1 MAMRNWPGSAMITRC
16 DIQKIVNQI
25 VHPIEGTDQLQILS
39 TGHGS
44 WEGVTEIAPMRD
56 GALIEAFLSS
66 LNGVEHYTEMP
77 IYRHTIGR
85 RPTTVTAFANGQIT
99 LSDRPDGVA
108 TGSWFRAGTRLFIFD
123 SVPSAGTTF
132 GYWPQRPL
140 AIGTN
145 IRTAS
150 SMRVRARGTVNMPL
164 TRGIYGP
171 WTLRWQEAG

>member
-1 MAMRNWPGSAMITRC
+1 MVTRL
-16 DIQKIVNQI
+16 DIQPVAHQI
-25 VHPIEGTDQLQILS
+25 VHAIQGSDQIQVLS
-39 TGHGS
+39 TGVGS
-44 WEGVTEIAPMRD
+44 WEGVTEIGPMED
-56 GALIEAFLSS
+56 GALIEAFLASM
-66 LNGVEHYTEMP
+66 NGVENYTEMP
-77 IYRHTIGR
+77 IFRHTIGR

-132 GYWPQRPL
+132 GYWPTRPL
-140 AIGTN
+140 AIGTF

-164 TRGIYGP
+164 TRNRYGP
-171 WTLRWQEAG
+171 WTFRWQEAG